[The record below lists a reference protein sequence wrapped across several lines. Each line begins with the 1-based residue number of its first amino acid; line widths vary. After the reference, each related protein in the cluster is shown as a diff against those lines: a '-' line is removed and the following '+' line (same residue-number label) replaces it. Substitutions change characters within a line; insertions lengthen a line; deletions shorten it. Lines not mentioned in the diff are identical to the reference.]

1 MPLPQPAP
9 GLVTRYAYV
18 WRHEAAQGRVSGA
31 KDRPCV
37 IVLAVRALAGQTI
50 VTVAPITHAEPE
62 VRDSGVRLP
71 SEAQAR
77 VGLDTQPAWV
87 IISEVNR
94 FIWPGPD
101 IRPISPDKPDTFAY
115 GFLPEDL
122 LTSIRDRMVAWHRTR
137 RVSVIPRAMDN
148 PGEMT

>member
-18 WRHEAAQGRVSGA
+18 WRREATQGRESGA

-37 IVLAVRALAGQTI
+37 IVLAVRKLAGQTF
-50 VTVAPITHAEPE
+50 VTVAPITHTKPE
-62 VRDSGVRLP
+62 IEESGVRLP
-71 SEAQAR
+71 VEAQQR
-77 VGLDTQPAWV
+77 VGLDTEPAWV
-87 IISEVNR
+87 IISEVNS

-101 IRPISPDKPDTFAY
+101 LRPISPDKPDTFAY

-122 LTSIRDRMVAWHRTR
+122 LTLIRDRLVAWHRTH
-137 RVSVIPRAMDN
+137 RVSVTQRTP
-148 PGEMT
+148 